1 MVILKDTFHPYFA
14 RVTKVSHAFII
25 CSPNRRKR
33 TAKLFIIKLVKKR
46 ECVQMNIL
54 EANKIH
60 KSYGNKFNKQEVLK
74 GVDINIEKGEF
85 VSIMG
90 ASGSGKTTL
99 LNVLSSIDKTSHG
112 TILING
118 NEITGMKEKQ
128 LAEFRKNHLGF
139 IFQEYNLLDTLTVKE
154 NILLP
159 LSITKISKKEADQK
173 FKTVAAE
180 LGIYELKDK
189 YPNEISG
196 GQKQR
201 TSAARAFIH
210 EPSIIFADE
219 PTGALDSKS
228 ASDLLNK
235 LSELNEKRKAT
246 IIMVTHDPVA
256 ASYCTRVIFIK
267 DGQVYTQLNKGTES
281 RKDFFNDIMK
291 TQGILGGVQNEH

>member
-1 MVILKDTFHPYFA
+1 MT
-14 RVTKVSHAFII
+14 
-25 CSPNRRKR
+25 
-33 TAKLFIIKLVKKR
+33 
-46 ECVQMNIL
+46 IL
-54 EANKIH
+54 EATKIF
-60 KSYGNKFNKQEVLK
+60 KNYGNKFNKQEVLK
-74 GVDINIEKGEF
+74 GLDLTIEKGEF

-99 LNVLSSIDKTSHG
+99 LNVLSSIDKASSG
-112 TILING
+112 TIKIDG
-118 NEITGMKEKQ
+118 NEITKMKEKQ
-128 LAEFRKNHLGF
+128 LAEFRKHHLGF

-159 LSITKISKKEADQK
+159 LSITRVSKKEADQK
-173 FKTVAAE
+173 FQEVAKE
-180 LGIYELKDK
+180 LGIYEMKDK

-235 LSELNEKRKAT
+235 LSQLNQKRNAT
-246 IIMVTHDPVA
+246 IVMVTHDAVA
-256 ASYCTRVIFIK
+256 ASFSSRVIFIK
-267 DGQVYTQLNKGTES
+267 DGQIYTQLNKGEQS
-281 RKDFFNDIMK
+281 RQTFFQDIMK
-291 TQGILGGVQNEH
+291 TQAVLGGVQYEH

>member
-1 MVILKDTFHPYFA
+1 MA
-14 RVTKVSHAFII
+14 
-25 CSPNRRKR
+25 
-33 TAKLFIIKLVKKR
+33 
-46 ECVQMNIL
+46 IL
-54 EANKIH
+54 EASKIH

-74 GVDINIEKGEF
+74 GIDLSVEKGEF

-99 LNVLSSIDKTSHG
+99 LNVLSSIDKVSLG
-112 TILING
+112 SIKIEG
-118 NEITGMKEKQ
+118 KEFTGLKEKE
-128 LAEFRKNHLGF
+128 LAEFRKHHLGF

-154 NILLP
+154 NVLLP
-159 LSITKISKKEADQK
+159 LSIKNVPRKEADHK
-173 FKTVAAE
+173 FREVATE

-235 LSELNEKRKAT
+235 LSELNRKMEAT

-256 ASYCTRVIFIK
+256 ASYCSRVVFIK
-267 DGQVYTQLNKGTES
+267 DGQIYTQLNKGEET
-281 RKDFFNDIMK
+281 RQALFNDIMK
-291 TQGILGGVQNEH
+291 TQGVLGGVQE

>member
-1 MVILKDTFHPYFA
+1 M
-14 RVTKVSHAFII
+14 S
-25 CSPNRRKR
+25 
-33 TAKLFIIKLVKKR
+33 
-46 ECVQMNIL
+46 IL

-60 KSYGNKFNKQEVLK
+60 KIYGNKFNKQEVLK
-74 GVDINIEKGEF
+74 GLDISIEKGEF

-99 LNVLSSIDKTSHG
+99 LNVLSSIDSINSG
-112 TILING
+112 TISIEG
-118 NEITGMKEKQ
+118 TEISGMKEKQ
-128 LAEFRKNHLGF
+128 LAEFRKNYLGF

-159 LSITKISKKEADQK
+159 LTITKATPTEANQK
-173 FKTVAAE
+173 FDAVAKE
-180 LGIYELKDK
+180 LGIFELKDK

-246 IIMVTHDPVA
+246 IVMVTHDPVA
-256 ASYCTRVIFIK
+256 ASYCHRVIFIK
-267 DGQVYTQLNKGTES
+267 DGQIYTQLHKGQDT
-281 RKDFFNDIMK
+281 RQNFFKDIMK
-291 TQGILGGVQNEH
+291 TQGVLGGVQNEH

>member
-1 MVILKDTFHPYFA
+1 MH
-14 RVTKVSHAFII
+14 
-25 CSPNRRKR
+25 
-33 TAKLFIIKLVKKR
+33 
-46 ECVQMNIL
+46 IL
-54 EANKIH
+54 EATKIH

-74 GVDINIEKGEF
+74 GVDIRIHQGEF

-90 ASGSGKTTL
+90 HPVQGKRHCLMFSPPLIRSATGRIKIEGKEI
-99 LNVLSSIDKTSHG
+99 SS
-112 TILING
+112 
-118 NEITGMKEKQ
+118 MKEKQ
-128 LAEFRKNHLGF
+128 LAEFRKHHLGF

-159 LSITKISKKEADQK
+159 LSITKTPKKEAEQK
-173 FKTVAAE
+173 FTTLATE

-235 LSELNEKRKAT
+235 LSELNQTRKAT

-256 ASYCTRVIFIK
+256 ASYCSRVIFIK
-267 DGQVYTQLNKGTES
+267 DGQIYTQLNKGEET
-281 RKDFFNDIMK
+281 RQAFFNDIMK
-291 TQGILGGVQNEH
+291 TQGVLGGVQHEH

>member
-1 MVILKDTFHPYFA
+1 MFV
-14 RVTKVSHAFII
+14 
-25 CSPNRRKR
+25 
-33 TAKLFIIKLVKKR
+33 
-46 ECVQMNIL
+46 L
-54 EANKIH
+54 EAKKIH
-60 KSYGNKFNKQEVLK
+60 KSYGNKFNRQEVLK
-74 GVDINIEKGEF
+74 GIDLKIETGEF

-99 LNVLSSIDKTSHG
+99 LNVLSSIDSVSG
-112 TILING
+112 G
-118 NEITGMKEKQ
+118 EIKIEEKEMTRLKEKQ
-128 LAEFRKNHLGF
+128 LAQFRKKHLGF

-159 LSITKISKKEADQK
+159 LSVSKTPKKEADEK
-173 FKTVAAE
+173 FAAVAGE
-180 LGIYELKDK
+180 LGIFELKDK

-235 LSELNEKRKAT
+235 LSDLNQKRKAT

-256 ASYCTRVIFIK
+256 ASFCSRVIFIK
-267 DGQVYTQLNKGTES
+267 DGQIYTQLNKGDQS
-281 RKDFFNDIMK
+281 RQSFFKDIMK
-291 TQGILGGVQNEH
+291 TQGVLGGVQHEH

>member
-1 MVILKDTFHPYFA
+1 MFV
-14 RVTKVSHAFII
+14 
-25 CSPNRRKR
+25 
-33 TAKLFIIKLVKKR
+33 
-46 ECVQMNIL
+46 L
-54 EANKIH
+54 EAKKIH
-60 KSYGNKFNKQEVLK
+60 KSYGNKFNRQEVLK
-74 GVDINIEKGEF
+74 GIDLKIETGEF

-90 ASGSGKTTL
+90 SSGSGKTTL
-99 LNVLSSIDKTSHG
+99 LNVLSSIDSVSG
-112 TILING
+112 G
-118 NEITGMKEKQ
+118 EIKIEEKEMTRLKEKQ
-128 LAEFRKNHLGF
+128 LAQFRKKHLGF

-159 LSITKISKKEADQK
+159 LSISNTPKKEADEK
-173 FKTVAAE
+173 FAEVAGE
-180 LGIYELKDK
+180 LGIFELKDK

-235 LSELNEKRKAT
+235 LSDLNQKRKAT

-256 ASYCTRVIFIK
+256 ASFCSRVIFIK
-267 DGQVYTQLNKGTES
+267 DGQIYTQLNKGDQS
-281 RKDFFNDIMK
+281 RQAFFKDIMK
-291 TQGILGGVQNEH
+291 TQGVLGGVQHEH

>member
-1 MVILKDTFHPYFA
+1 
-14 RVTKVSHAFII
+14 
-25 CSPNRRKR
+25 
-33 TAKLFIIKLVKKR
+33 
-46 ECVQMNIL
+46 MNIL
-54 EANKIH
+54 KGTKIY
-60 KSYGNKFNKQEVLK
+60 KSYGNKYNKQEVLK
-74 GVDINIEKGEF
+74 GIDIGVREGEF

-99 LNVLSSIDKTSHG
+99 LNVLSSIDKVSQG
-112 TILING
+112 SILIEG
-118 NEITGMKEKQ
+118 KEMTEMKEKQ
-128 LAEFRKNHLGF
+128 LAQFRKNHLGF

-159 LSITKISKKEADQK
+159 LSISKTSKKEADFK
-173 FKTVAAE
+173 FERVATE
-180 LGIYELKDK
+180 LGIYDIKDK

-235 LSELNEKRKAT
+235 LSDLNQKRKAT
-246 IIMVTHDPVA
+246 ILMVTHDPVA
-256 ASYCTRVIFIK
+256 ASYCNRVIFIK
-267 DGQVYTQLNKGTES
+267 DGQIYTQLNKGEES
-281 RKDFFNDIMK
+281 RQDFFKDIMK
-291 TQGILGGVQNEH
+291 TQGVLGGVQNEH

>member
-1 MVILKDTFHPYFA
+1 LFDESKEKYKKDHYDKNIEEG
-14 RVTKVSHAFII
+14 RD
-25 CSPNRRKR
+25 
-33 TAKLFIIKLVKKR
+33 
-46 ECVQMNIL
+46 MYIL
-54 EANKIH
+54 EATKIY

-74 GVDINIEKGEF
+74 GLDIRVQKGEF

-90 ASGSGKTTL
+90 PSGSGKTTL
-99 LNVLSSIDKTSHG
+99 LNVLSSIDQVSQG
-112 TILING
+112 TIKIEG
-118 NEITGMKEKQ
+118 KDIVGMKGKQ
-128 LAEFRKNHLGF
+128 LAEFRKKHLGF

-154 NILLP
+154 NVLLP
-159 LSITKISKKEADQK
+159 LSITKTAKKEADQK
-173 FKTVAAE
+173 FKELAIA
-180 LGIYELKDK
+180 LGIYDIKDK

-235 LSELNEKRKAT
+235 LQELNQKRKTT

-256 ASYCTRVIFIK
+256 ASFSSRVIFIK
-267 DGQVYTQLNKGTES
+267 DGQIYTQLNKGEET
-281 RKDFFNDIMK
+281 RQTFFQDIMK
-291 TQGILGGVQNEH
+291 TQGVLGGMQNGH

>member
-1 MVILKDTFHPYFA
+1 MA
-14 RVTKVSHAFII
+14 
-25 CSPNRRKR
+25 
-33 TAKLFIIKLVKKR
+33 
-46 ECVQMNIL
+46 IL

-60 KSYGNKFNKQEVLK
+60 KSYGNKFNRQEVLK
-74 GVDINIEKGEF
+74 GIDLGVEKGEF

-99 LNVLSSIDKTSHG
+99 LNVLSSIDKVSLG
-112 TILING
+112 SIRIEG
-118 NEITGMKEKQ
+118 KEFTGLKEKE
-128 LAEFRKNHLGF
+128 LAEFRKTHLGF

-154 NILLP
+154 NVLLP
-159 LSITKISKKEADQK
+159 LSIKNVSRKEADLK
-173 FKTVAAE
+173 FQEIANE
-180 LGIYELKDK
+180 LGIYDIKDK

-210 EPSIIFADE
+210 DPSIIFADE

-235 LSELNEKRKAT
+235 LSELNRKIAAT

-256 ASYCTRVIFIK
+256 ASYTSRVVFIK
-267 DGQVYTQLNKGTES
+267 DGQIYSQLNKGDEP
-281 RKDFFNDIMK
+281 RQAFFNDIIK
-291 TQGILGGVQNEH
+291 AQGVLGGVQE

>member
-1 MVILKDTFHPYFA
+1 
-14 RVTKVSHAFII
+14 
-25 CSPNRRKR
+25 
-33 TAKLFIIKLVKKR
+33 
-46 ECVQMNIL
+46 MNIL
-54 EANKIH
+54 KGTKIY
-60 KSYGNKFNKQEVLK
+60 KSYGNKYNKQEVLK
-74 GVDINIEKGEF
+74 GIDIGVREGEF

-99 LNVLSSIDKTSHG
+99 LNVLSSIDKVSQGSIAIEGKEMT
-112 TILING
+112 
-118 NEITGMKEKQ
+118 EMKEKQ
-128 LAEFRKNHLGF
+128 LAQFRKNYLGF

-159 LSITKISKKEADQK
+159 LSISKTPKKEADFK
-173 FKTVAAE
+173 FERVATE
-180 LGIYELKDK
+180 LGIYDIKDK

-235 LSELNEKRKAT
+235 LSDLNQKRKAT
-246 IIMVTHDPVA
+246 ILMVTHDPVA
-256 ASYCTRVIFIK
+256 ASYCNRVIFIK
-267 DGQVYTQLNKGTES
+267 DGQIYTQLNKGEES
-281 RKDFFNDIMK
+281 RQDFFKDIMK
-291 TQGILGGVQNEH
+291 TQGVLGGVQNEH

>member
-1 MVILKDTFHPYFA
+1 
-14 RVTKVSHAFII
+14 
-25 CSPNRRKR
+25 
-33 TAKLFIIKLVKKR
+33 
-46 ECVQMNIL
+46 MNIL
-54 EANKIH
+54 KGTKIY
-60 KSYGNKFNKQEVLK
+60 KSYGNKYNKQEVLK
-74 GVDINIEKGEF
+74 GIDIGVREGEF

-99 LNVLSSIDKTSHG
+99 LNVLSSIDKVSQG
-112 TILING
+112 SILIEG
-118 NEITGMKEKQ
+118 KEMTEMKEKQ
-128 LAEFRKNHLGF
+128 LAQFRKNHLGF

-159 LSITKISKKEADQK
+159 LSISKTPKKEADFK
-173 FKTVAAE
+173 FERVATE
-180 LGIYELKDK
+180 LGIYDIKDK

-235 LSELNEKRKAT
+235 LSDLNQKRKAT
-246 IIMVTHDPVA
+246 ILMVTHDPVA
-256 ASYCTRVIFIK
+256 ASYCNRVIFIK
-267 DGQVYTQLNKGTES
+267 DGQIYTQLNKGEES
-281 RKDFFNDIMK
+281 RQDFFRDIMK
-291 TQGILGGVQNEH
+291 TQGVLGGVQNEH

>member
-1 MVILKDTFHPYFA
+1 
-14 RVTKVSHAFII
+14 
-25 CSPNRRKR
+25 
-33 TAKLFIIKLVKKR
+33 
-46 ECVQMNIL
+46 MNIL
-54 EANKIH
+54 KGTKIY
-60 KSYGNKFNKQEVLK
+60 KSYGNKYNKQEVLK
-74 GVDINIEKGEF
+74 GIDIGVREGEF

-99 LNVLSSIDKTSHG
+99 LNVLSSIDKVSQG
-112 TILING
+112 SILIEG
-118 NEITGMKEKQ
+118 KEMTEMKEKQ
-128 LAEFRKNHLGF
+128 LAHFRKNHLGF

-159 LSITKISKKEADQK
+159 LSISKTPKKEADFK
-173 FKTVAAE
+173 FERVATE
-180 LGIYELKDK
+180 LGIYDIKDK

-235 LSELNEKRKAT
+235 LSDLNQKRKAT
-246 IIMVTHDPVA
+246 ILMVTHDPVA
-256 ASYCTRVIFIK
+256 ASYCNRVIFIK
-267 DGQVYTQLNKGTES
+267 DGQIYTQLNKGEES
-281 RKDFFNDIMK
+281 RQDFFKDIIK
-291 TQGILGGVQNEH
+291 TQGLLGGVQNEH